1 MLNIS
6 LVFPFLST
14 VFRFKGSDQ
23 KMNLSKQI
31 LKLKERLV
39 TSSTHFFFFSWSWQL
54 PAKGK
59 RGDERNNVYIYIYMF
74 LVCICCFVLWYLPKL
89 KRGMAPAF
97 HADFLYMFYMKM
109 FLTKYHISWPSS
121 CIRPNFLIKKS
132 VFLKCIFKFFFSQL
146 MTW

>member
-39 TSSTHFFFFSWSWQL
+39 TSSTHFFFFHDLGNYQQ
-54 PAKGK
+54 KEKEGM
-59 RGDERNNVYIYIYMF
+59 REIMYIYIYMF